1 MCSFFLRDTVR
12 RVKRPFG
19 PKGSWLLGNLR
30 EVQRDTIGFLH
41 RSAAQYGP
49 DIQYYQIAFWNVYR
63 LSHPDYNR
71 HILQDNQRN
80 YGKSTLDYDV
90 LRRLSGNG
98 LISNQ
103 GESWL
108 QQRRLLQPLFHR
120 RRIAALGDIMVQ
132 ATADLLPRWHTLAQN
147 KTVFDV
153 NEAMTELTLDIVARA
168 LFSLDVRQNGRL
180 FSEAFHEVNE
190 YFGSLDPV
198 FAVAPWLPMPRIRR
212 FYRNLGVMNQF
223 IYDII
228 ARRRQQPQTGD
239 QVDLLTLLLE
249 ARDEETGAG
258 MDDVQI
264 RDELITLL
272 IAGHETTANLLAWT
286 WYLLAQHPAARERL
300 DEELAGVSLPS
311 IKANG
316 RLPTVADIPNLP
328 FTEQLLK
335 EALRLYPPAWFISR
349 NAIDDDEIGGYP
361 IPASSLVSVSTYLT
375 HRHPDF
381 WPQPDQFDPDRFTP
395 AAEAARPRYAYL
407 PFGGGPR
414 LCIGNSFAMTEAT
427 LILATLAQQ
436 FRLTLATS
444 HPVTPDP
451 LITLRVKG
459 GLQVI
464 AQPIAAPVTGTKS
477 QIQG

>member
-1 MCSFFLRDTVR
+1 MCSFFLRDAAR

-19 PKGSWLLGNLR
+19 PKGNWLLGNLR
-30 EVQRDTIGFLH
+30 AVQHDTIGFLH
-41 RSAAQYGP
+41 HSAAQYGP
-49 DIQYYQIAFWNVYR
+49 DIQFYQIAFWNVYR

-71 HILQDNQRN
+71 YILQDNQRN

-108 QQRRLLQPLFHR
+108 RQRRLLQPLFHR
-120 RRIAALGDIMVQ
+120 RRIAALGEVMVQ
-132 ATADLLPRWHTLAQN
+132 ATTDLLPRWHMLAQN
-147 KTVFDV
+147 QTVFDV
-153 NEAMTELTLDIVARA
+153 NEAMTALTLDIVARA

-180 FSEAFHEVNE
+180 FSEAFHQVNE

-212 FYRNLGVMNQF
+212 FYRNLAVMNQF

-228 ARRRQQPQTGD
+228 AQRRQQPQTGD
-239 QVDLLTLLLE
+239 QVDLLTLLLD

-258 MDDVQI
+258 MDDQQI

-286 WYLLAQHPAARERL
+286 WYLLAQHPAAREHL
-300 DEELAGVSLPS
+300 EMELEEVL
-311 IKANG
+311 NG
-316 RLPTVADIPNLP
+316 RLPTVADIPHLP

-349 NAIDDDEIGGYP
+349 NAIEEDEIGGYP
-361 IPASSLVSVSTYLT
+361 IPAGSLVSVSTYLT
-375 HRHPDF
+375 HRHPEF

-395 AAEAARPRYAYL
+395 AAEASRPRYAYL

-414 LCIGNSFAMTEAT
+414 LCIGNSFAMAEAT
-427 LILATLAQQ
+427 LILATLAQR

-444 HPVTPDP
+444 QPITPDP

-459 GLQVI
+459 GLQVV
-464 AQPIAAPVTGTKS
+464 AQPVTRPSLQVKT
-477 QIQG
+477 

>member
-1 MCSFFLRDTVR
+1 MCSFFLRDLAR

-19 PKGSWLLGNLR
+19 PKGNWLLGNLR

-41 RSAAQYGP
+41 RSAAQYGS

-71 HILQDNQRN
+71 YILQDNQRN

-103 GESWL
+103 GDSWL

-120 RRIAALGDIMVQ
+120 RRIAALGEVMVQ

-147 KTVFDV
+147 QTVFDV
-153 NEAMTELTLDIVARA
+153 HEAMTDLTLDIVARA
-168 LFSLDVRQNGRL
+168 LFSLDVRENGRL
-180 FSEAFHEVNE
+180 FSEAFHRVNE

-198 FAVAPWLPMPRIRR
+198 FAIAPWLPLPRIRR
-212 FYRNLGVMNQF
+212 FYRNLAVMNQF

-228 ARRRQQPQTGD
+228 AQRRQQPQTGD
-239 QVDLLTLLLE
+239 KVDLLTLLLE

-258 MDDVQI
+258 MDDRQI

-272 IAGHETTANLLAWT
+272 IAGHETTANLLTWC
-286 WYLLAQHPAARERL
+286 WYLLAQHPEARERL
-300 DEELAGVSLPS
+300 AEELDGVSLTAV
-311 IKANG
+311 KANG
-316 RLPTVADIPNLP
+316 RLPTITDLP
-328 FTEQLLK
+328 QLTFTEQLLK
-335 EALRLYPPAWFISR
+335 ETLRLYPPAWFISR
-349 NAIDDDEIGGYP
+349 NAIEEDEIGGYP
-361 IPASSLVSVSTYLT
+361 IPAGSLVSVSTYLT
-375 HRHPDF
+375 HRHPAF
-381 WPQPDQFDPDRFTP
+381 WPQPNQFDPDRFTP
-395 AAEAARPRYAYL
+395 QVEAARPRYAYL

-414 LCIGNSFAMTEAT
+414 LCIGNNFAMTEAM
-427 LILATLAQQ
+427 LILATLAPH
-436 FRLTLATS
+436 FHLTLATNQ
-444 HPVTPDP
+444 PVLPDP

-459 GLQVI
+459 QL
-464 AQPIAAPVTGTKS
+464 PMTVTHLPGRS
-477 QIQG
+477 S

>member
-1 MCSFFLRDTVR
+1 MCSFFLRDAVR

-19 PKGSWLLGNLR
+19 PQGNWLLGNLR

-49 DIQYYQIAFWNVYR
+49 DIQYYQLAFWNVYR
-63 LSHPDYNR
+63 VSHPDYNR

-108 QQRRLLQPLFHR
+108 QQRRLMQPLFHR
-120 RRIAALGDIMVQ
+120 RQIAALGEVMVQ
-132 ATADLLPRWHTLAQN
+132 ATAALLPRWHALA
-147 KTVFDV
+147 KTQTAFDV
-153 NEAMTELTLDIVARA
+153 HEAMTELTLDIVARA
-168 LFSLDVRQNGRL
+168 LFSLDVRENGRF
-180 FSEAFHEVNE
+180 FSTAFHEVNA

-198 FAVAPWLPMPRIRR
+198 FAVAPWLPLPRIRR
-212 FYRNLGVMNQF
+212 FYHNLAVMNQF

-228 ARRRQQPQTGD
+228 AQRRRQPQAGD
-239 QVDLLTLLLE
+239 QADLLTLLLE
-249 ARDEETGAG
+249 ARDEETGMG
-258 MDDVQI
+258 MSDEQI

-272 IAGHETTANLLAWT
+272 IAGHETTANLLTWC
-286 WYLLAQHPAARERL
+286 WYLLAQHPTARERL
-300 DEELAGVSLPS
+300 DEELGRVSLMGVR
-311 IKANG
+311 ANG
-316 RLPTVADIPNLP
+316 RLPTIADLPNLP

-335 EALRLYPPAWFISR
+335 ETLRLYPPAWFISR
-349 NAIDDDEIGGYP
+349 NAIDEDDIGGYP
-361 IPASSLVSVSTYLT
+361 IPAGSLVSVSTYLT

-381 WPQPDQFDPDRFTP
+381 WPHPHQFDPDRFTP
-395 AAEAARPRYAYL
+395 QAEAARHRYAYL

-414 LCIGNSFAMTEAT
+414 LCIGNNFAMTEAT
-427 LILATLAQQ
+427 LILATLAPH
-436 FRLTLATS
+436 FRLTLAAS
-444 HPVTPDP
+444 QPILPDP

-459 GLQVI
+459 HL
-464 AQPIAAPVTGTKS
+464 PMTVTPLPYRS
-477 QIQG
+477 S